1 MTIFQKILK
10 GEIPCHKI
18 YENKFVFAFLDV
30 APLSKGHTLLI
41 PKEEKKFL
49 HELSPESSAALGQAL
64 PIISKAI
71 IETVGCQNYNILQ
84 NNGSTAMQSV
94 SHVHFHIIPK
104 YSKTDGLLVEWN
116 PVSTEVQQSLAL
128 KINAKIENE

>member
-18 YENKFVFAFLDV
+18 YENKFVFAILDI
-30 APLSKGHTLLI
+30 APLSQGHTLLI
-41 PKEEKKFL
+41 PKEDKKFL
-49 HELSPESSAALGQAL
+49 HELSRESSAALGQAL

-84 NNGSTAMQSV
+84 NNGSTKLVGIAM
-94 SHVHFHIIPK
+94 IPK
-104 YSKTDGLLVEWN
+104 TSNQLLNTFLGLPNEA
-116 PVSTEVQQSLAL
+116 LAEL
-128 KINAKIENE
+128 QCEIKY